1 MKMKKLIVIAFVLC
15 VGAMSAA
22 EVQIIVRNDADAVVV
37 DETITTNNDVLSALE
52 TWRLAHVES
61 YPTRESM
68 FREWVVTQARRVLR
82 AQGSAAI
89 QAERDKIEAAK
100 AAEDAIVEAAV
111 PE

>member
-1 MKMKKLIVIAFVLC
+1 MKKVILLALFAAFV
-15 VGAMSAA
+15 VSAA
-22 EVQIIVRNDADAVVV
+22 EVQIIVRNDADAIVVN
-37 DETITTNNDVLSALE
+37 ETITTNNEVLNALE
-52 TWRLAHVES
+52 SWRLAHVDS
-61 YPTRESM
+61 YPTRESL

-100 AAEDAIVEAAV
+100 AAEDAIIESAV